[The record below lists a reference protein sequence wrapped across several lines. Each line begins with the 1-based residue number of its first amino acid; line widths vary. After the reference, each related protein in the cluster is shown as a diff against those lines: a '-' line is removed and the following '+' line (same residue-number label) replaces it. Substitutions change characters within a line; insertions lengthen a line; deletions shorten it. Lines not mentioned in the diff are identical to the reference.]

1 MKYGILAKVEE
12 HERKSLHSRE
22 HFYRFLKF
30 KSAVEGFI
38 SLVAHCNTL
47 YYLEGGSLVYV
58 NIHQSKDFATILLN
72 GILHFL
78 YKM

>member
-1 MKYGILAKVEE
+1 MKENPSPPQK
-12 HERKSLHSRE
+12 KTHSRE

-30 KSAVEGFI
+30 KSAVGGFI

-58 NIHQSKDFATILLN
+58 NIHKSKDFAKILLN
-72 GILHFL
+72 GVLHVL
-78 YKM
+78 YTM